1 MKSILIICL
10 FLIGTFQLFAQNVML
25 YKAVLVAQLDRPED
39 KFTAEINLAEIFTE
53 NKVEV
58 IPSLNLLKQGAPL
71 SVLVSDSIKSILNQ
85 RQINTYILVNV
96 RGFDRSFR
104 PSTKIGTLE
113 QELSVGHMFPLFR
126 DEITSMTLEFNFFR
140 DDKLIHTELLRLRNV
155 STKEKV
161 IQKLH
166 KKLPSRIKRWKPRF

>member
-1 MKSILIICL
+1 
-10 FLIGTFQLFAQNVML
+10 ML

-39 KFTAEINLAEIFTE
+39 KFTAEINLAEIFAE

-58 IPSLNLLKQGAPL
+58 IPSLNLLKEGSPL

-85 RQINTYILVNV
+85 KQINTYILVNV
-96 RGFDRSFR
+96 RGYDRSFR
-104 PSTKIGTLE
+104 PSTKIGALE
-113 QELSVGHMFPLFR
+113 QELMVGHMFPLFR
-126 DEITSMTLEFNFFR
+126 DEITSITFEFNFFR
-140 DDKLIHTELLRLRNV
+140 DNKLIHTELLRLRNV